1 MSCSLSPLP
10 HCWVC
15 EEKFTDSGGE
25 AKRHEHHIIPRAYGG
40 SNGPLCSLCTN
51 HHNLLHELA
60 TYIIAGKQAEARSLL
75 ATLPPAVKPRLASL
89 ANSIVRAHNLT
100 KNDPNK
106 RGKTIL
112 SMTGEQYRRAILLK
126 KQYGLKSLPALFI
139 YLMEQAWT
147 NQNSSR

>member
-1 MSCSLSPLP
+1 MTTKMSPLP

-15 EEKFTDSGGE
+15 KEKFTDSGGTL
-25 AKRHEHHIIPRAYGG
+25 KRHEHHVIPRAYGG

-51 HHNLLHELA
+51 HHNILHELA
-60 TYIIAGKQAEARSLL
+60 TYAISGKQNECRELLSTLDSQIKNRLVSLS
-75 ATLPPAVKPRLASL
+75 VSV
-89 ANSIVRAHNLT
+89 VRAYNLT

-112 SMTGEQYRRAILLK
+112 SMTGEQYRKASLLK

-139 YLMEQAWT
+139 HLMEQAWT
-147 NQNSSR
+147 NQNS